1 MAEIRCLFVLIFLC
15 SSTGADTEVSCVF
28 MESCIL
34 PCSFQ
39 GGTDV
44 VIHWIHVTAGDVQIH
59 SYYYN
64 TDQLAHQDQHFKG
77 RTSMFKDQISR
88 GNASLQLAEVKI
100 QDQGRYKCYTS
111 TIRGNKESYI
121 NLKINAP
128 VERVKLEPV
137 ENKITCSSEMIYPEP
152 ELTWST
158 SPPSNMNFDMKPEVQ
173 RTEELLYNISSSL
186 ILSDPDVN
194 YTCTVSTGSSR
205 KRASWFKPIS
215 LVGSFAETVIQCS
228 DSNTKIT
235 DLIWRFNHTEIIL
248 IQTRPD
254 VPCTV
259 SERWKQQV
267 KGVSESAS
275 LLLQN
280 LSSHHEGIYSCELS
294 DAGETLISNNF
305 LRIKESPETSENKGV
320 TKGLVLGAV
329 LVAVAAVIVFLVKR
343 CRSQNNDQQG
353 NTNQICC
360 DQLLWGNGSN
370 IKTPWEIKP
379 LNTPGSG

>member
-1 MAEIRCLFVLIFLC
+1 PKFGIGGIIETNFLIILLT
-15 SSTGADTEVSCVF
+15 SEYNTEVSCVF

-39 GGTDV
+39 GSTDAV
-44 VIHWIHVTAGDVQIH
+44 VHWTLVTPGDVLIH
-59 SYYYN
+59 SYYHN

-100 QDQGRYKCYTS
+100 QDQGRYKCYT
-111 TIRGNKESYI
+111 T
-121 NLKINAP
+121 P
-128 VERVKLEPV
+128 VEQVKLEPV
-137 ENKITCSSEMIYPEP
+137 ENKITCISEMIYPEP

-158 SPPSNMNFDMKPEVQ
+158 SPPSNMNFDMKTEVQ
-173 RTEELLYNISSSL
+173 RTEELLYNI
-186 ILSDPDVN
+186 
-194 YTCTVSTGSSR
+194 
-205 KRASWFKPIS
+205 IS
-215 LVGSFAETVIQCS
+215 LVGSFTETTIQCS
-228 DSNTKIT
+228 DSNTNIT

-267 KGVSESAS
+267 KGVSESGS

-305 LRIKESPETSENKGV
+305 LRIKESPGE
-320 TKGLVLGAV
+320 
-329 LVAVAAVIVFLVKR
+329 AALMN
-343 CRSQNNDQQG
+343 CSY
-353 NTNQICC
+353 
-360 DQLLWGNGSN
+360 L
-370 IKTPWEIKP
+370 
-379 LNTPGSG
+379 

>member
-1 MAEIRCLFVLIFLC
+1 MTRCLAVCLLIGNFL
-15 SSTGADTEVSCVF
+15 SPAVGNTEVSCVF

-128 VERVKLEPV
+128 VEQVKLEQI

-205 KRASWFKPIS
+205 KKASWFKLIS
-215 LVGSFAETVIQCS
+215 LVGSFTETTIQCS
-228 DSNTKIT
+228 DSNTNIT
-235 DLIWRFNHTEIIL
+235 HLIWRFNHTEIIL

-267 KGVSESAS
+267 KGVSESGS

-305 LRIKESPETSENKGV
+305 LRIKESPAISSRLFRASVIAATAASVLLFVLALYWTNKKGQQENNRMSLSAET
-320 TKGLVLGAV
+320 
-329 LVAVAAVIVFLVKR
+329 
-343 CRSQNNDQQG
+343 QM
-353 NTNQICC
+353 NTVPKSTDEAPSPQ
-360 DQLLWGNGSN
+360 SN
-370 IKTPWEIKP
+370 
-379 LNTPGSG
+379 

>member
-1 MAEIRCLFVLIFLC
+1 MTRCLAVCLLIGNFL
-15 SSTGADTEVSCVF
+15 SPAVGNTEVSCVF

-305 LRIKESPETSENKGV
+305 LRIKESPAISSRLFRASVIAATAASVLLFVLALYWTNKKGQQENNRMSLSAET
-320 TKGLVLGAV
+320 
-329 LVAVAAVIVFLVKR
+329 
-343 CRSQNNDQQG
+343 QM
-353 NTNQICC
+353 NTVPKSTDEAPSPQ
-360 DQLLWGNGSN
+360 SN
-370 IKTPWEIKP
+370 
-379 LNTPGSG
+379 

>member
-1 MAEIRCLFVLIFLC
+1 IKFKRLTTINLD
-15 SSTGADTEVSCVF
+15 STAVSCVF

-39 GGTDV
+39 VGTDV
-44 VIHWIHVTAGDVQIH
+44 LIHWIHVTAEDVQTH

-64 TDQLAHQDQHFKG
+64 TDQLAHQHQHFKG

-100 QDQGRYKCYTS
+100 QDQGRYKCYTKTS
-111 TIRGNKESYI
+111 IVPFT
-121 NLKINAP
+121 AP

-158 SPPSNMNFDMKPEVQ
+158 SPPSNMTADMKTEVQ

-186 ILSDPDVN
+186 ILSDPNVN

-205 KRASWFKPIS
+205 KRASWFKP
-215 LVGSFAETVIQCS
+215 T
-228 DSNTKIT
+228 
-235 DLIWRFNHTEIIL
+235 
-248 IQTRPD
+248 
-254 VPCTV
+254 
-259 SERWKQQV
+259 
-267 KGVSESAS
+267 GVT
-275 LLLQN
+275 
-280 LSSHHEGIYSCELS
+280 HMFC
-294 DAGETLISNNF
+294 F
-305 LRIKESPETSENKGV
+305 LETSENKGV

-343 CRSQNNDQQG
+343 CRSQNNG
-353 NTNQICC
+353 R
-360 DQLLWGNGSN
+360 
-370 IKTPWEIKP
+370 
-379 LNTPGSG
+379 